1 MLLSVLFLL
10 HDLLDAIFMEFFML
24 IDVLFLPSL
33 LLVELLELL
42 ESDLFEALFLTFF
55 LVLLLNVGEK
65 IFFLFEVNLFL

>member
-42 ESDLFEALFLTFF
+42 ESDLFKAFLLALFLIF
-55 LVLLLNVGEK
+55 LFNVGEK
-65 IFFLFEVNLFL
+65 IFFLFELILFL